1 MEEKTA
7 KQIVNKRYEDKHKAE
22 RKAKNISWG
31 TTLPREYGEEIN
43 LFLKKANYSK
53 VDLIQAGYDALQ
65 VEYASYNTEYGK
77 IKDGYDDFFS
87 HEE

>member
-1 MEEKTA
+1 MEKKTT
-7 KQIVNKRYEDKHKAE
+7 KQIVNKRYEDRHKAE

-43 LFLKKANYSK
+43 EFLKKANYSK
-53 VDLIQAGYDALQ
+53 VDLIKAGYDALQ
-65 VEYASYNTEYGK
+65 VEYASYDTEYGK

-87 HEE
+87 YEK

>member
-1 MEEKTA
+1 MFLLSC
-7 KQIVNKRYEDKHKAE
+7 I
-22 RKAKNISWG
+22 
-31 TTLPREYGEEIN
+31 TLLGYSLGREYGEEIN